1 MSVVSSVSAVDR
13 DVLASMFR
21 TMTTIRLAENEVVR
35 MLSSG
40 EAAFQYYAVQ
50 GQEAISAGVGAA
62 LRPDDR
68 LLITYRCLHDLVGKG
83 VSLREVIAEMLGRAA
98 GTSKGKGGPMHISD
112 PSTGLM
118 VTTGVVGSHLPI
130 ANGLALASQLEGS
143 DRVTVASFGDGATSI
158 GACHEA
164 LNMAALW
171 DLPVIFVCQNNG
183 WAECTPFGAYSRT
196 ERLADRAAAYG
207 LAGVT
212 VDGNDPTAVYGAM
225 RTAVERARTGGG
237 PTFLE
242 CRTYRLGGHYF
253 GDPPEAYVP
262 ADELSA
268 ARAADPLPAFRARLL
283 EAGFDE
289 ATLAGLE
296 ADAAAAVDDAF
307 TFARNSPYPETSELL
322 TDVFVSLEEVPA
334 WQ

>member
-1 MSVVSSVSAVDR
+1 MSDVSTVTAVDR
-13 DVLASMFR
+13 DVLATMFH
-21 TMTTIRLAENEVVR
+21 TMTTIRLAETEVVR

-40 EAAFQYYAVQ
+40 EAAFQYYPVQ
-50 GQEAISAGVGAA
+50 GQEAVSAGVGAA

-68 LLITYRCLHDLVGKG
+68 LLITYRCLHDLVAKG
-83 VSLREVIAEMLGRAA
+83 VSLREVIAEMLGRAS

-130 ANGLALASQLEGS
+130 ANGLALAAQLEES

-164 LNMAALW
+164 LNLAALW

-207 LAGVT
+207 LTGLT
-212 VDGNDPTAVYGAM
+212 VDGNDPTAVYDAM
-225 RTAVERARTGGG
+225 RIAVDRARNGGG

-242 CRTYRLGGHYF
+242 CLTYRLGGHYF

-262 ADELSA
+262 ADDLAA
-268 ARAADPLPAFRARLL
+268 ARAADPVPAFRARLL
-283 EAGFDE
+283 DSGFDE
-289 ATLAGLE
+289 RTVAALE
-296 ADAAAAVDDAF
+296 AEAAAAVDDAF
-307 TFARNSPYPETSELL
+307 TFARNSPLPDTTDLL
-322 TDVFVSLEEVPA
+322 TDVFASPQEVPQ

>member
-1 MSVVSSVSAVDR
+1 MSDTAHATAVDR
-13 DVLASMFR
+13 DVLGAMFR
-21 TMTTIRLAENEVVR
+21 TMTTIRLAENEVLR

-40 EAAFQYYAVQ
+40 EAAFQYYPVQ

-62 LRPDDR
+62 LRPDDY

-83 VSLREVIAEMLGRAA
+83 VSLREVIAEMLGRAT

-130 ANGLALASQLEGS
+130 ATGLGLASQLEES
-143 DRVTVASFGDGATSI
+143 DRVTVVSFGDGATSI

-164 LNMAALW
+164 LNLAALW
-171 DLPVIFVCQNNG
+171 DLPVIFVCQNNA

-207 LAGVT
+207 MAAAT
-212 VDGNDPTAVYGAM
+212 VDGNDPAAVLEAM
-225 RTAVERARTGGG
+225 GTAVERARTGGG

-242 CRTYRLGGHYF
+242 AHTYRLGGHYF
-253 GDPPEAYVP
+253 GDPPEVYVP
-262 ADELSA
+262 ADELAA
-268 ARAADPLPAFRARLL
+268 ARAADPLPAYRARLL
-283 EAGFDE
+283 DSGIDE
-289 ATLAGLE
+289 AALAGLE
-296 ADAAAAVDDAF
+296 AEAKAAVDDAF
-307 TFARNSPYPETSELL
+307 EFARNSPVPDLTELQ
-322 TDVFVSLEEVPA
+322 TDVFASQEEVPA
-334 WQ
+334 WR